1 VAATLGLPALA
12 GLALAV
18 WALWRARARPTDLA
32 TWGMLA
38 GLGLDGLGQDVE
50 DFRHVWVALGL
61 ADDGRDTPE
70 RPA

>member
-1 VAATLGLPALA
+1 
-12 GLALAV
+12 
-18 WALWRARARPTDLA
+18 
-32 TWGMLA
+32 MMA

-61 ADDGRDTPE
+61 ADDGRDSPG